1 MNTRIS
7 GKIPFPAIIQ
17 IMILITG
24 GTGFIGRT
32 LVRQLVSS
40 GHEVRLLLR
49 PSMRTPNVPMGVAVE
64 VAVTSLNDERG
75 LRAAM
80 RGVDV
85 IYHLAGGEK
94 QGARTNL
101 ETIDINGTRT
111 LLKAA
116 ANTRIQRI
124 FYISHLGSDRASA
137 FPVLKAKGIAE
148 ELIRDCGVPFTI
160 IRSSILFG
168 PYDGFTSG
176 LALLLHTSPG
186 FLPLP
191 GKGKT
196 ILQPLWIEDLVTCMI
211 WALDKPDSI
220 NQVIELGGSEYLSLE
235 QITKTIMEVIKEHR
249 LLVSWPNPYI
259 RATTVIA
266 EHTFPGFPSSVF
278 WLDYLA
284 VNRTCGVDSVPS
296 QFGLM
301 PARFVSKLDHLRG
314 VNWNKRLLSSIFT
327 QNG

>member
-1 MNTRIS
+1 
-7 GKIPFPAIIQ
+7 
-17 IMILITG
+17 MILVTG
-24 GTGFIGRT
+24 GTGFIGRS
-32 LVRQLVSS
+32 LVRHLVNS

-49 PSMRTPNVPMGVAVE
+49 PSTRTPNVPMGVAVE
-64 VAVTSLNDERG
+64 VAVTSINDERG

-101 ETIDINGTRT
+101 EAIDINGTQT
-111 LLKAA
+111 LVKAA
-116 ANTRIQRI
+116 ANARIQRV

-148 ELIRDCGVPFTI
+148 EYIRDSGVPFTI

-168 PYDGFTSG
+168 PDDGFTTG

-196 ILQPLWIEDLVTCMI
+196 ILQPLWIDDLVTCMI
-211 WALDKPDSI
+211 WALDKPESI
-220 NQVIELGGSEYLSLE
+220 NQIMELGGSEYLSLE
-235 QITKTIMEVIKEHR
+235 QITRTIMDVTKKHR
-249 LLVSWPNPYI
+249 LLVTWPNPYM
-259 RATTVIA
+259 RATTVLA
-266 EHTFPGFPSSVF
+266 EHTFQGFPSSVF

-284 VNRTCGVDSVPS
+284 VNRTCGVDSVPRL
-296 QFGLM
+296 FGLM
-301 PARFVSKLDHLRG
+301 PARFIGKLDHLRG
-314 VNWNKRLLSSIFT
+314 VNWNKRLISRLFT
-327 QNG
+327 HHD